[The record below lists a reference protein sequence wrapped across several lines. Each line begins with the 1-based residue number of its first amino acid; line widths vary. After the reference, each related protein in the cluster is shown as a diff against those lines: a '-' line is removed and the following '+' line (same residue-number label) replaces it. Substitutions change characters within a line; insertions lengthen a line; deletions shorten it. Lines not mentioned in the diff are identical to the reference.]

1 MPVITIKQN
10 AKQVTLEGQLFRAG
24 LVILAV
30 GCFAVAFYFGI
41 VLKYFEMPPCI
52 FSTYFRMYCPG
63 CGGTR
68 AVEALF
74 RGHLLE
80 SAWYHP
86 IVLYTVFVFGGFML
100 TQGMERL
107 GFGRVRGWK
116 YHDWYLYGAV
126 IVLVCNFLIKNLL
139 RWVWGITI

>member
-1 MPVITIKQN
+1 M
-10 AKQVTLEGQLFRAG
+10 
-24 LVILAV
+24 
-30 GCFAVAFYFGI
+30 
-41 VLKYFEMPPCI
+41 
-52 FSTYFRMYCPG
+52 
-63 CGGTR
+63 
-68 AVEALF
+68 EALF

-100 TQGMERL
+100 TQSMERL

-116 YHDWYLYGAV
+116 YHDWHLYGAV